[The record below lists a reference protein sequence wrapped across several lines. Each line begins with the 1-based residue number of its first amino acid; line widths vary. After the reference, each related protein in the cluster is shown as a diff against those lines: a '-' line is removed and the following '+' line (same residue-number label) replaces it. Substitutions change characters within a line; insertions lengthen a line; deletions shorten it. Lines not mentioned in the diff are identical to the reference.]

1 MIRIG
6 DRVQFQ
12 SGGVMAMGIV
22 KDVHASAGVFVHA
35 DSLVPVR
42 LGANGPVIQHD
53 RLWCPMSGDVV
64 YDRDGAKVGLRDV
77 EGESNG

>member
-22 KDVHASAGVFVHA
+22 KDVHASTGVFVHA
-35 DSLVPVR
+35 DTLVPVK
-42 LGANGPVIQHD
+42 LGNGPIIQHD
-53 RLWCPMSGDVV
+53 RLWCPMPGVVV